1 MNSKDAKNDS
11 TEDSSLKKPYAS
23 PTITPQGRVED
34 LTQWIGGQWGEFFNG
49 QGSGWNPWKTPGG
62 S

>member
-1 MNSKDAKNDS
+1 MQDAKNES
-11 TEDSSLKKPYAS
+11 TDDMSEKKPYVS

-34 LTQWIGGQWGEFFNG
+34 LTQWIGGRWGEFFNG
-49 QGSGWNPWKTPGG
+49 QGSGWNPWATPGG